1 VLLDMNKKKAL
12 IAAQS
17 RRLSFEWTVALF
29 LPIFGEKNYYYECDG
44 LGRWVYYP
52 YYLGLMH

>member
-1 VLLDMNKKKAL
+1 MNKKKAL

-17 RRLSFEWTVALF
+17 RRLSSEWTVALF
-29 LPIFGEKNYYYECDG
+29 LPKFGEKNYYYECDVG
-44 LGRWVYYP
+44 GTWLYSP